1 MDFWPVKPQSGCLSV
16 ALKAC
21 QSEQSDSIVPIRG
34 FVPTAIFPHLVAG
47 GLMKKAYIESIT
59 QHRST
64 FECIQPD

>member
-16 ALKAC
+16 PLKAC
-21 QSEQSDSIVPIRG
+21 QSEQSDSI
-34 FVPTAIFPHLVAG
+34 VPTAIFPHLVAG